1 MLPAGETCWAR
12 EKELQELC
20 VILFH
25 CVLLLRF
32 AESASLLG
40 RLQIAFTVLH

>member
-1 MLPAGETCWAR
+1 MLGKR
-12 EKELQELC
+12 KRVQELC
-20 VILFH
+20 VILLH
-25 CVLLLRF
+25 CVSLLRF

>member
-1 MLPAGETCWAR
+1 MLGSK
-12 EKELQELC
+12 KELQKLC
-20 VILFH
+20 VILLH

-40 RLQIAFTVLH
+40 GLQIAFTLLH